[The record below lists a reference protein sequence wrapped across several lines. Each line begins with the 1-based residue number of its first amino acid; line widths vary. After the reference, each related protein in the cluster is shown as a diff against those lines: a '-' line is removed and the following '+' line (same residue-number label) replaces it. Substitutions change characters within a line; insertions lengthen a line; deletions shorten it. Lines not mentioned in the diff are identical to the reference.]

1 MTINSNL
8 APKHLKNHNMK
19 TSIHSLLS
27 FFALTALMV
36 SCTPKKQTENTENP
50 ETPKDTVKKE
60 YRIPMEDMK
69 AMIDQYK
76 KERQE
81 IINGNDSLRKLYG
94 DNFQDSRC
102 AWFSLDELKNFIAQV
117 EKETREK
124 NPDIK
129 PDGLRIYYVVY
140 PTQGEKES
148 SYIKSI
154 VPEYRNHHS
163 LVMIP
168 TFYDEKHK
176 ESVDYDPSASKASR
190 GLQNS
195 VMSLSAA
202 GGSGSAG
209 DANGAGSAST
219 SALNHAAL
227 CPPNC
232 PTQPGLMGQ

>member
-1 MTINSNL
+1 
-8 APKHLKNHNMK
+8 MK
-19 TSIHSLLS
+19 TSIYSILS
-27 FFALTALMV
+27 FFALTALTI
-36 SCTPKKQTENTENP
+36 SCQPKKQTENPDP
-50 ETPKDTVKKE
+50 EPRDTVKKE

-81 IINGNDSLRKLYG
+81 IINSNDSLKKIYG

-102 AWFSLDELKNFIAQV
+102 AWFSLEEMKNFIAQV

-140 PTQGEKES
+140 PTKADKES
-148 SYIKSI
+148 PYIKSI

-163 LVMIP
+163 LVMVP

-176 ESVDYDPSASKASR
+176 ESVDFDPSASKASR
-190 GLQNS
+190 GLQGS

-202 GGSGSAG
+202 GGAGAG
-209 DANGAGSAST
+209 DANGTGSASV

-227 CPPNC
+227 CPPGC
-232 PTQPGLMGQ
+232 PTSSGMLGQ